1 MRDFYSVLGVRR
13 NAGADEIKTAWR
25 SKAKSVHPDHNQ
37 DDPEASHRFAEI
49 GRAYEILK
57 DPEKRNRYDRQ
68 REKAENR
75 MREQTILQ
83 QRQAAREAAE
93 RAKEAKENAERI
105 LAELQRAEAEKAKA
119 DRQAQGQAQPNPQA
133 QPQPQPQAQPQ
144 PQTKAKPAGK
154 AGAESPEDVVARIFG
169 DSPEA
174 AAVAESLRR
183 EEQAAKTE
191 MESGGASG
199 PASLRPIELISAL
212 VRRLRGVQ
220 PTAETAPDMLA
231 DAQVAITDLLDRSPV
246 TVTLPD
252 GRDLRLNLDEGL
264 KDGDVVRLKGQGL
277 RIQGMQR
284 GDVAVTIRVQK
295 TEKFRTEGYDIHT
308 VLPITLEDAVLGCEA
323 TVETPTGP
331 VQVTIP
337 PWSGSDQVI
346 RIDDLGL
353 VDTEGKRGVLAVEL
367 RVLLW
372 EKPDEKVTDLMRL
385 MRHGLF
391 L

>member
-25 SKAKSVHPDHNQ
+25 NKAKSVHPDHNQ

-57 DPEKRNRYDRQ
+57 DPEKRTRYDRQ

-119 DRQAQGQAQPNPQA
+119 ERQSQSSQA
-133 QPQPQPQAQPQ
+133 QPQPQAQAQPQ
-144 PQTKAKPAGK
+144 SQAKAKPAGK

-183 EEQAAKTE
+183 EDQAAKTE
-191 MESGGASG
+191 EENGGGLSG
-199 PASLRPIELISAL
+199 PAPLRPIELISAL

-220 PTAETAPDMLA
+220 PPPETAPDILA
-231 DAQVAITDLLDRSPV
+231 DAQVAISDLLSRSPV

-252 GRDLRLNLDEGL
+252 GRDLRVNLDGGL

-277 RIQGMQR
+277 KVQGMLR

-323 TVETPTGP
+323 TVDTPTGP
-331 VQVTIP
+331 VQLTVP

-353 VDTEGKRGVLAVEL
+353 ADAEGKRGVLAVEL

>member
-25 SKAKSVHPDHNQ
+25 TKAKSVHPDHNQ

-68 REKAENR
+68 RERAENR

-105 LAELQRAEAEKAKA
+105 LAELQRAEAERAKA
-119 DRQAQGQAQPNPQA
+119 ERQTQAAQGQAQPQA
-133 QPQPQPQAQPQ
+133 QPQAQA
-144 PQTKAKPAGK
+144 KAKPAGK
-154 AGAESPEDVVARIFG
+154 AGSESPEDVVARIFG

-174 AAVAESLRR
+174 AAAAESLRR
-183 EEQAAKTE
+183 EDQATKAE
-191 MESGGASG
+191 EENGGGAFG

-220 PTAETAPDMLA
+220 PAPETAPDMLA
-231 DAQVAITDLLDRSPV
+231 DAQVAITDLLNRSPV
-246 TVTLPD
+246 TVTLAD
-252 GRDLRLNLDEGL
+252 GRDLRVNLDGGL
-264 KDGDVVRLKGQGL
+264 KDGDILRLKGQGL
-277 RIQGMQR
+277 KIQGMQR

-308 VLPITLEDAVLGCEA
+308 VLPITLEDAVLGCE
-323 TVETPTGP
+323 TSVETPTGS

-337 PWSGSDQVI
+337 PWSGSDQIV

-353 VDTEGKRGVLAVEL
+353 TDAEGKRGVLAVEL

>member
-25 SKAKSVHPDHNQ
+25 TKAKSVHPDHNQ

-68 REKAENR
+68 RERAENR

-105 LAELQRAEAEKAKA
+105 LAELQRAEAERAKA
-119 DRQAQGQAQPNPQA
+119 ERQAQAAQGQA
-133 QPQPQPQAQPQ
+133 QPQAQPQ
-144 PQTKAKPAGK
+144 PQAKAKPAGK
-154 AGAESPEDVVARIFG
+154 AGSESPEDVVARIFG

-174 AAVAESLRR
+174 AAAAESLRR
-183 EEQAAKTE
+183 EDQATKAE
-191 MESGGASG
+191 EENGGGTFG

-220 PTAETAPDMLA
+220 PAPETAPDMLA
-231 DAQVAITDLLDRSPV
+231 DAQVAITDLLNRSPV

-252 GRDLRLNLDEGL
+252 GRDLRVNLDGGL

-277 RIQGMQR
+277 KVQGMLR

-308 VLPITLEDAVLGCEA
+308 VLPITLEDAVLGCE
-323 TVETPTGP
+323 TSVEAPTGS

-337 PWSGSDQVI
+337 PWSGSDQIV

-353 VDTEGKRGVLAVEL
+353 TDAEGKRGVLAVEL